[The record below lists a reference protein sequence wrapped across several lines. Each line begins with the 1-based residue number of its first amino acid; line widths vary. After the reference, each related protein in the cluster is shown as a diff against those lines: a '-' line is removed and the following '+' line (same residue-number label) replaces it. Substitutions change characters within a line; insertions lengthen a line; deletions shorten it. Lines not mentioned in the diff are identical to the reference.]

1 MTLGGMESIG
11 PILEQ
16 ARRVADEAPENM
28 KQFQQVMDQLEQT
41 KGSGQPINIEVQVPE
56 IKRQG
61 IGDQVNARN
70 MIDEKV
76 KMAQTPEGLK
86 KLGGE
91 LEQGYGRL
99 NDIVKELQSGRS
111 FSSQEILGMQAEM
124 HNLTLQID
132 ITTKVVSEAVS
143 GIKQLMQQQV

>member
-28 KQFQQVMDQLEQT
+28 KQFQQVMDQLEQA

-56 IKRQG
+56 IKTQG
-61 IGDQVNARN
+61 TGNELNTRN

-76 KMAQTPEGLK
+76 KMTQTPEGLK

-99 NDIVKELQSGRS
+99 NEIVKDLQSGRS

>member
-56 IKRQG
+56 IKTQG
-61 IGDQVNARN
+61 IGDEVNTRN

-99 NDIVKELQSGRS
+99 NEIVKDLQSGRS
-111 FSSQEILGMQAEM
+111 FSSPEILGMQAEM